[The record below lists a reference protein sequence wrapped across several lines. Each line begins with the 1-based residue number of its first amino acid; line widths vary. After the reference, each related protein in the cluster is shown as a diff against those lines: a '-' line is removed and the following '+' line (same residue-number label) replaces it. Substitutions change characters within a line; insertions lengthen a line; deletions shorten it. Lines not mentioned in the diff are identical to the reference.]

1 MPFHDFEDGV
11 LADGEIVGDPAVG
24 SSLRGGGDDFFGDI
38 VGRGALARL
47 SSELFSARAGGGE
60 A

>member
-1 MPFHDFEDGV
+1 MPFHDFEHGV
-11 LADGEIVGDPAVG
+11 LADGEIAGDPAVG
-24 SSLRGGGDDFFGDI
+24 SSLRDGGDDFFGDL

-47 SSELFSARAGGGE
+47 SPELLSTRAGGGE